1 MERRDF
7 EKGLHLKYWKRCLKS
22 LLPVEYTSNDSSRM
36 ALGFFI
42 LSALDLLGEGV
53 NTFPLEE
60 KKDIRDWII
69 KCQHPN
75 GGFCGSPNHR
85 FPDKYYT
92 DLGENCSKRE
102 VDPANLPATY
112 FAILSLGLVGDLR
125 RVERMKCLRWL
136 KKLQREDGSFGEL
149 LTPEGNI
156 WGGRDM
162 RYCYVA
168 AAIRWILGGDLEDSD
183 NDINVKS
190 LVQHIR
196 SGQTFDGG
204 ISESSQHEAHAGYTY
219 CAIATLSLI
228 NRLPSST
235 GNITDPSLGVCNI
248 PEILRWLVSRQVGY
262 QAPEDDEN
270 VGEKI
275 AGIDINPQE
284 IYLEQTYMK
293 NDFLVGN
300 KEYVGFNGRC
310 NKRVDTCYAFWVIAS
325 INLLC
330 VDKVD
335 LVDKLKTRQFLIEQ
349 TQYRIGGF
357 GKSPGDP
364 PDIYHSY
371 LGLAALALNEEPN
384 IKKLDP
390 ALCVS
395 VEQKNQIIRIRDG
408 LLVPKRL
415 YWRHGYCFC
424 EPV

>member
-1 MERRDF
+1 MERRGF
-7 EKGLHLKYWKRCLKS
+7 EKELHLKYWKRCLKS
-22 LLPVEYTSNDSSRM
+22 LLPIQYTSNDSSRM
-36 ALGFFI
+36 TLGFFI

-53 NTFPLEE
+53 NTFPLDE
-60 KKDIRDWII
+60 KTEIRDWII

-85 FPDKYYT
+85 FPDKYYV
-92 DLGENCSKRE
+92 DLDESCNKRE

-112 FAILSLGLVGDLR
+112 FAILSLGLVGDIR
-125 RVERMKCLRWL
+125 KIERMKCLRWL

-149 LTPEGNI
+149 LTPEGKI

-168 AAIRWILGGDLEDSD
+168 AAIRWILGGDRENFM
-183 NDINVKS
+183 NDINVES

-204 ISESSQHEAHAGYTY
+204 ISESSQHESHAGYTY

-235 GNITDPSLGVCNI
+235 GNTTISRSGICNI
-248 PEILRWLVSRQVGY
+248 SETLRWLVSRQVGY
-262 QAPEDDEN
+262 LVPEDDGN
-270 VGEKI
+270 VSEKF
-275 AGIDINPQE
+275 AGIDIYPQE
-284 IYLEQTYMK
+284 IYLEQTEIK
-293 NDFLVGN
+293 NEVLAGN

-310 NKRVDTCYAFWVIAS
+310 NKRVDTCYAFWVTAS
-325 INLLC
+325 VNLLC
-330 VDKVD
+330 VENVD
-335 LVDKLKTRQFLIEQ
+335 LLDKFKARQFLIEQ
-349 TQYRIGGF
+349 TQYKIGGF

-371 LGLAALALNEEPN
+371 LGLAALALNDEPN

-395 VEQKNQIIRIRDG
+395 VEQKNQIVRLRDD
-408 LLVPKRL
+408 LLLPSRL
-415 YWRHGYCFC
+415 YWKHGYCF
-424 EPV
+424 

>member
-1 MERRDF
+1 MEGRNF
-7 EKGLHLKYWKRCLKS
+7 KKELHLKYWKRCLKS
-22 LLPVEYTSNDSSRM
+22 LLPTEYTSNDSSRM
-36 ALGFFI
+36 TLGFFI

-53 NTFPLEE
+53 NTFPQDE
-60 KKDIRDWII
+60 KNEIRDWII

-75 GGFCGSPNHR
+75 GGFCGSPNHK
-85 FPDKYYT
+85 FPEKYYV
-92 DLGENCSKRE
+92 DLDENCNKRD

-112 FAILSLGLVGDLR
+112 FAILSLGLVGDIR
-125 RVERMKCLRWL
+125 KIERIKCLQWL

-149 LTPEGNI
+149 LTPEGKI

-168 AAIRWILGGDLEDSD
+168 AAIRWILGGDRENSE
-183 NDINVKS
+183 NDISVEG

-204 ISESSQHEAHAGYTY
+204 FSESSQHEAHAGYTF

-228 NRLPSST
+228 NQLPSSSGDT
-235 GNITDPSLGVCNI
+235 FDLRPEMYNI
-248 PEILRWLVSRQVGY
+248 PETLRWLVSRQVEY
-262 QAPEDDEN
+262 QVTEDDEN
-270 VGEKI
+270 LSEKYT
-275 AGIDINPQE
+275 GIDNNLQE
-284 IYLEQTYMK
+284 IYLEQTEVK
-293 NDFLVGN
+293 IEFPAGN

-310 NKRVDTCYAFWVIAS
+310 NKRVDTCYAFWVTAS

-330 VDKVD
+330 VKNAD
-335 LVDKLKTRQFLIEQ
+335 LVDKSKVRQFLIEQ
-349 TQYRIGGF
+349 TQYKIGGF

-371 LGLAALALNEEPN
+371 LGLAALALNEEQN

-395 VEQKNQIIRIRDG
+395 VEQKHDIVRLRDD
-408 LLVPKRL
+408 LLRPTRL
-415 YWRHGYCFC
+415 YWKHGYCFC